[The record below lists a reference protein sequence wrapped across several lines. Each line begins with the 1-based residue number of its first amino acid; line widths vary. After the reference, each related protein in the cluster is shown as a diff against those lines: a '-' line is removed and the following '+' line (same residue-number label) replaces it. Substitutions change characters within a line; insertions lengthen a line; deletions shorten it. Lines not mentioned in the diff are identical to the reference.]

1 MKVDFEGSGPAYK
14 SYMGAAV
21 YYIFWCMLVLFFF
34 SKLSILIND
43 GQITVTTNVIEGGID
58 QDYTFSN
65 TDGLFIAAG
74 LFESGSGPDV
84 LDDDRYGS
92 LIF

>member
-14 SYMGAAV
+14 SYMGATI

-43 GQITVTTNVIEGGID
+43 DQITVTTNVIEGGIE
-58 QDYTFSN
+58 QSFTFSN
-65 TDGLFIAAG
+65 TEGLFLAAA
-74 LFESGSGPDV
+74 LTTIGSDAEV
-84 LDDDRYGS
+84 IDDPRYG
-92 LIF
+92 